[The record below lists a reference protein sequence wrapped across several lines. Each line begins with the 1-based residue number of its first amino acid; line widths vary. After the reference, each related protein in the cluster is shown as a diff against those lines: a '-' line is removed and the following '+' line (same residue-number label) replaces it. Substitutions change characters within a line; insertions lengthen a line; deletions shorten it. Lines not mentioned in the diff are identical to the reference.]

1 MKCHN
6 QTEALVQVLRE
17 IDNNGREVTTRGFTQ
32 KEILSSLI
40 TIDNP
45 NERAIVL
52 KNRNNNIFAL
62 IAETLWVL
70 GGRND
75 LGFLSHYLPRAID
88 FSDDGL
94 TWRAAYG
101 PRLRNWYGID
111 QFETIIDRINEDT
124 YTKCAVMTIFDPQLD
139 FVETKDVP
147 CNNWLHFMSRDNK
160 LNLDVVVRANDAIWG
175 FGGINAFE
183 WSVLLQLMSYWT
195 KLEVGSMTWYTST
208 MHVYSRH
215 YTRYKKIIDSYT
227 GITPYTNG
235 FRTLEFS
242 TPFKEFSDLLQN
254 CFLLEKLEREQVNDE
269 LYTKICTEITDP
281 MFSVWM
287 RLLFVYN
294 AYLQG
299 KDSEELN
306 RYFQNIPECDLKI
319 SALEFFYRKGIELN
333 LTVKERK
340 FFERYSL

>member
-101 PRLRNWYGID
+101 PRLRNW
-111 QFETIIDRINEDT
+111 
-124 YTKCAVMTIFDPQLD
+124 
-139 FVETKDVP
+139 
-147 CNNWLHFMSRDNK
+147 
-160 LNLDVVVRANDAIWG
+160 
-175 FGGINAFE
+175 
-183 WSVLLQLMSYWT
+183 
-195 KLEVGSMTWYTST
+195 
-208 MHVYSRH
+208 
-215 YTRYKKIIDSYT
+215 
-227 GITPYTNG
+227 
-235 FRTLEFS
+235 
-242 TPFKEFSDLLQN
+242 
-254 CFLLEKLEREQVNDE
+254 
-269 LYTKICTEITDP
+269 
-281 MFSVWM
+281 
-287 RLLFVYN
+287 
-294 AYLQG
+294 
-299 KDSEELN
+299 
-306 RYFQNIPECDLKI
+306 
-319 SALEFFYRKGIELN
+319 
-333 LTVKERK
+333 
-340 FFERYSL
+340 

>member
-52 KNRNNNIFAL
+52 KNRNKNIFAL

-124 YTKCAVMTIFDPQLD
+124 YTKRAVMTIFDPQLD

-160 LNLDVVVRANDAIWG
+160 LNLDVVVRANDAI
-175 FGGINAFE
+175 
-183 WSVLLQLMSYWT
+183 
-195 KLEVGSMTWYTST
+195 
-208 MHVYSRH
+208 
-215 YTRYKKIIDSYT
+215 
-227 GITPYTNG
+227 
-235 FRTLEFS
+235 
-242 TPFKEFSDLLQN
+242 
-254 CFLLEKLEREQVNDE
+254 
-269 LYTKICTEITDP
+269 
-281 MFSVWM
+281 
-287 RLLFVYN
+287 
-294 AYLQG
+294 
-299 KDSEELN
+299 
-306 RYFQNIPECDLKI
+306 
-319 SALEFFYRKGIELN
+319 
-333 LTVKERK
+333 
-340 FFERYSL
+340 